1 MNYQNNI
8 RKRKVL
14 ERGLELL
21 AIFLTI
27 LIGFISHRK
36 SLISFEFIDDLLAFF
51 ICWLVITS
59 LIKPNLKNMFIV
71 SFYSVSFGALIRAIL
86 LLDSEIKIS
95 FILVFSTFTH
105 SAIILSPNKPSC
117 CLFEYP
123 HIILFVIS
131 PPDFYNRSYHYIFI

>member
-8 RKRKVL
+8 RKREVL

-36 SLISFEFIDDLLAFF
+36 SLISFEFIVDLLAFF
-51 ICWLVITS
+51 ISWLVITS
-59 LIKPNLKNMFIV
+59 LIKPNFKNMFIV

-95 FILVFSTFTH
+95 FILVFSTFQT
-105 SAIILSPNKPSC
+105 LM
-117 CLFEYP
+117 LY
-123 HIILFVIS
+123 FVKIVE
-131 PPDFYNRSYHYIFI
+131 IFIK